1 MNLEPLQQ
9 IQLFGH
15 NKIFDELK
23 NYTDNDKL
31 PTKILFNGKKGI
43 GKFTL
48 TNHLV
53 NYVLSLNE
61 DHKYDI
67 EKLKINVNNK
77 SYKLV
82 INQSSPNY
90 FLITIKDG
98 KKNIEIDQIRELVN
112 FCNKSSFN
120 DKPRFVII
128 DNVERLNLNSSNAL
142 LKILEEPNKG
152 IHFILI
158 NNSAKI
164 LPTIKS
170 RCISFNINL
179 SFENTKKIFLELT
192 NQDLDDLLSSD
203 IICPYFSVGDYL
215 AIYQFLKINDID
227 LSKIELK
234 KFLKIVIEEKIYKKD
249 NLLGKLIY
257 DLIELYYIRSN
268 KLPYNFHKFE
278 LHINS
283 VNNMFKFNLDT
294 ETIFLKLHQQLN

>member
-98 KKNIEIDQIRELVN
+98 KKNIEIEQIRELIN

-179 SFENTKKIFLELT
+179 SFENTKKIFLKLT
-192 NQDLDDLLSSD
+192 SHDLDDLLSRILYVHIFQLV
-203 IICPYFSVGDYL
+203 IILLS
-215 AIYQFLKINDID
+215 IN
-227 LSKIELK
+227 
-234 KFLKIVIEEKIYKKD
+234 F
-249 NLLGKLIY
+249 
-257 DLIELYYIRSN
+257 
-268 KLPYNFHKFE
+268 
-278 LHINS
+278 
-283 VNNMFKFNLDT
+283 
-294 ETIFLKLHQQLN
+294 